1 MCESFNNSIM
11 EARFYPV
18 ISMCEHI
25 RKKLMVRIQE
35 NKTRSSKWTGMVCPN
50 VFKKLKMNIELS
62 GMCYVLWNG

>member
-1 MCESFNNSIM
+1 
-11 EARFYPV
+11 
-18 ISMCEHI
+18 
-25 RKKLMVRIQE
+25 MVRIQE